1 MAHPPGP
8 QIVQQV
14 ALTRPNNLEPIQ
26 RQIIAQDATRGT
38 EPNDGKAP
46 HRASQPTPSLI
57 PSLDRAQP
65 LRILHP
71 LHAHPREQTSQ
82 RRHKHRLVERELVRS
97 ARHDRQRLISL
108 RKRIRVHRADDD
120 VLDAEAEDEG
130 IDPDDGEER
139 HVAQARPAAPQGAEQ
154 LAPDDGHAGAEVHA
168 HGRAPEQ
175 YVGASGLWNGMNAAQ
190 LPRFTAYEFHVKMY
204 CWPLRKPSDASATSP
219 PTTNFLSSVN
229 SRRRYSGFATQ

>member
-14 ALTRPNNLEPIQ
+14 ALTRPNNLEPIR
-26 RQIIAQDATRGT
+26 RQIIAQDATRGA
-38 EPNDGKAP
+38 EPNDDKAP

-65 LRILHP
+65 LRIIHP
-71 LHAHPREQTSQ
+71 LHAHPCEQTSQ

-97 ARHDRQRLISL
+97 ARHNRQRLISL
-108 RKRIRVHRADDD
+108 RKRIRVRRADDD

-139 HVAQARPAAPQGAEQ
+139 HVAQARPTAPQGAEQ
-154 LAPDDGHAGAEVHA
+154 LAPDDGHVGAEVHA
-168 HGRAPEQ
+168 HGRAP
-175 YVGASGLWNGMNAAQ
+175 S
-190 LPRFTAYEFHVKMY
+190 
-204 CWPLRKPSDASATSP
+204 SD
-219 PTTNFLSSVN
+219 SV
-229 SRRRYSGFATQ
+229 